1 VTILFEIRNAG
12 TARPRPRSAAFLC
25 GVLAV
30 ALMAAVPAAAET
42 EAAATQ
48 ETAQAAIFAA
58 DAFVALPT
66 GTRLS
71 YAHLRSLSPSD
82 PRLPDIADGRAEL
95 TIETAESDRR
105 RLRLTLTE
113 NGATRPVPPFPA
125 DAGHPV
131 LLVFLETIVRTMS
144 TTTGGNA
151 YYIRNRIREA
161 LWEGGETGTTKFDHA
176 GTPVAADRTTIRP
189 FAEDPNRDRMG
200 PFANLELSFLL
211 SDAVPGRIA
220 ALEALAEPP
229 DGTAAFRESYVFST
243 IEGGN

>member
-1 VTILFEIRNAG
+1 MTILFEIRNAG

-125 DAGHPV
+125 
-131 LLVFLETIVRTMS
+131 
-144 TTTGGNA
+144 
-151 YYIRNRIREA
+151 
-161 LWEGGETGTTKFDHA
+161 WEGGETGTTKFDHA